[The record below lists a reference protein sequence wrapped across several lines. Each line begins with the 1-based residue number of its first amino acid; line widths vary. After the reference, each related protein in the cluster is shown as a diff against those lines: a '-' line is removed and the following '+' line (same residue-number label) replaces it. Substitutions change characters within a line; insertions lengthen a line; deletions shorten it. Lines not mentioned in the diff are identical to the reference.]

1 MSPTLDHAAPVAVHA
16 HSLAAQLGPA
26 RETWTADDLVRVFR
40 DRALQVVSLLHVGG
54 DGRLKTLDFVPRD
67 FTHLRAILHGGERAD
82 GSSLFADTGLRGAAS
97 DIALRPRIGSA
108 FLDPFSEVPT
118 LALLCAHLGRD
129 GAPLPESP
137 DTIVRRAAQRVR
149 EVAGFDLDAHGE
161 VEYFL
166 GRPAHA
172 GADER
177 ADRGYHA
184 ASPWVFGQELRRR
197 AMTILTAMG
206 VPLKYGHSEVGHIAA
221 GEGDGN
227 IWEQHEIELALAPL
241 AQAADAIVLT
251 QWVLENLAARAGW
264 RCSFAPIVRA
274 GHAGSGL
281 HVHLSARRGAAADRV
296 LDDGG
301 ALTADAAAIV
311 AGLVD
316 GGAALM
322 AFGNRVP
329 ASFVRLTQGKESPA
343 GVTWGASNR
352 HALVRIPF
360 LAKDARG
367 VALAT
372 PTVEFR
378 LADGS
383 AHPHLL
389 LAGIAQTACAGAAL
403 DTATRDTLLRGT
415 QANGGAPRLQLP
427 RDAAGI
433 AAAVARSREM
443 LEAGGVFPAGLLAR
457 FGAA

>member
-1 MSPTLDHAAPVAVHA
+1 MSTVPDRHGTVAVHA
-16 HSLAAQLGPA
+16 QSLAAHLGAA
-26 RETWTADDLVRVFR
+26 RADWTADDLVRLFR

-54 DGRLKTLDFVPRD
+54 DGHLKTLDFVPRD

-97 DIALRPRIGSA
+97 DIALRPRLDTA

-118 LALLCAHLGRD
+118 LALLCAHHGRD

-137 DTIVRRAAQRVR
+137 DTIVRRAAARVR
-149 EVAGFDLDAHGE
+149 DVTGCELWAHGE

-166 GRPAHA
+166 GGVAPSAA
-172 GADER
+172 VVER

-184 ASPWVFGQELRRR
+184 TSPWVFGQDLRRH
-197 AMTILTAMG
+197 AMAILTAMG
-206 VPLKYGHSEVGHIAA
+206 VPLKYGHSEVGYIGAHESG
-221 GEGDGN
+221 GEV
-227 IWEQHEIELALAPL
+227 WEQHEIELALAPL
-241 AQAADAIVLT
+241 AHAADAIVLT
-251 QWVLENLAARAGW
+251 QWVLENLAARAGQ
-264 RCSFAPIVRA
+264 RCSFAPIVRE

-281 HVHLSARRGAAADRV
+281 HIHLSAVRDGAHDSV
-296 LDDGG
+296 LRDDGS
-301 ALTADAAAIV
+301 LTDAAAALV

-329 ASFVRLTQGKESPA
+329 ASFVRLTQGKEAPA

-360 LAKDARG
+360 VARDADG
-367 VALAT
+367 FALAT

-389 LAGIAQTACAGAAL
+389 LAGIAQTMCAGAAL
-403 DTATRDTLLRGT
+403 DASARDALLAATH
-415 QANGGAPRLQLP
+415 ANGGAPQIALP
-427 RDAAGI
+427 RTAADI
-433 AAAVARSREM
+433 AAAVERSRAT
-443 LEAGGVFPAGLLAR
+443 LDAGGVFPAGLALR
-457 FGAA
+457 ES